1 MEIRALERWD
11 YNQVIDVL
19 QQFACETGVREL
31 IDNHDIPQVLRMLVL
46 CQQGGSSWVAEDAG
60 LITGILLSYREPDV
74 WRRSYLRMRELAWFV
89 RRDYR
94 NTTAAARLF
103 RAYQRG
109 CESLM
114 QQGVIRSYTISR
126 LAITPE
132 IDFES
137 RGFQPIETTY
147 QRGE

>member
-1 MEIRALERWD
+1 MEIRTLQRWD
-11 YNQVIDVL
+11 YDQVIDLL
-19 QQFACETGVREL
+19 QQFAWETGVREL
-31 IDNHDIPQVLRMLVL
+31 IDNHDLNQVRRMLVL
-46 CQQGGSSWVAEDAG
+46 CQQGGSSWVSEDSG

-94 NTTAAARLF
+94 NTTIAARLF
-103 RAYQRG
+103 RAYTRS
-109 CESLM
+109 CEELRE
-114 QQGVIRSYTISR
+114 QGVIRSYTISR